1 LKSLKNQNV
10 LEMRDYFLT
19 YESDKEYLNVV
30 MSYFPYNLYQVVK
43 KK

>member
-1 LKSLKNQNV
+1 
-10 LEMRDYFLT
+10 MRDFFLT
-19 YESDKEYLNVV
+19 YEADKEYLNVV